1 MKFVSKKDWWI
12 FFILFGAIIAL
23 YTILLINMDIYIA
36 LSCIPVSLLILWFWF
51 TTFYVITD
59 TKLVI
64 RSAFIHIN
72 ISVYNIQSVQKATN
86 ILSSPALSL
95 DRLKIVYDSEK
106 SVLISPKN
114 RGEFLEELLKLN
126 PSIEVEN
133 KK

>member
-12 FFILFGAIIAL
+12 FFILFGAVIAL

-36 LSCIPVSLLILWFWF
+36 LACIPVSLLILWFWF

-72 ISVYNIQSVQKATN
+72 ISVYDIQSIQKITN

>member
-12 FFILFGAIIAL
+12 FFILFGAVIAL

-36 LSCIPVSLLILWFWF
+36 LACIPVSLLILWFWF

-72 ISVYNIQSVQKATN
+72 IPVYDIQSIQKITN

>member
-12 FFILFGAIIAL
+12 FFILFGAVIAL

-36 LSCIPVSLLILWFWF
+36 LACIPVSLLILWFWF

-72 ISVYNIQSVQKATN
+72 ISVYDIQSIQKTTN

>member
-72 ISVYNIQSVQKATN
+72 ISVYDIQSIQKTTN